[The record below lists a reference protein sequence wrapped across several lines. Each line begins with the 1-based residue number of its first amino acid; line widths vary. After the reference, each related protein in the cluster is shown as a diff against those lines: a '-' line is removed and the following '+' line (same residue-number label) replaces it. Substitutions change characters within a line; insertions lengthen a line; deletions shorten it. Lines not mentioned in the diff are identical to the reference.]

1 MKSVIDLTLETSDKS
16 VDTWTVIK
24 DWTFEEVVERKNVC
38 FNIKD

>member
-1 MKSVIDLTLETSDKS
+1 MKSVIDLTFETSDKS
-16 VDTWTVIK
+16 VDIWAVIK